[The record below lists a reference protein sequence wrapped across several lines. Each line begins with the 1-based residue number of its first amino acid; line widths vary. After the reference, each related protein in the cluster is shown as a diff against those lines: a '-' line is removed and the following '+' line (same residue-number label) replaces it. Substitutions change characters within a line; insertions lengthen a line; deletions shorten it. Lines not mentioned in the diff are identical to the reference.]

1 VVFLKLPDFNAS
13 RTEALI
19 NAFFQNVSGF
29 IKKAALPSPKP
40 TLGLRFIQRV
50 KCSKN
55 LLTMQA
61 IF

>member
-1 VVFLKLPDFNAS
+1 MILKLPDFNAS

-19 NAFFQNVSGF
+19 NAFFKMSPALY
-29 IKKAALPSPKP
+29 IIKAALPSPKP

-50 KCSKN
+50 KSSKI

-61 IF
+61 NF